1 MPCSADYFIIDNK
14 VYPTKYFDISELEKG
29 ISIYEVVKVI
39 DSTPLFTEEHI
50 KRLHESAKIKNLKVW
65 TEDTFIN
72 EQVEKL
78 IKINSVKKGR
88 LKFALRY
95 DQSGNKLICFYLQS
109 IEPKTE
115 VYKKG
120 VKIISEN
127 IERVNPN
134 AKVINYKLRKLVKKK
149 IIKENAFETLLVS
162 KTGKITEC
170 SKSNIFFIKGNKVYT
185 SHSKDVLKGIT
196 RDYIFSICK
205 KNNIPLIEKNIYSE
219 EINNYDS
226 VFITGTSI
234 GVLTVNQIDNIVFSK
249 NNGLL
254 RSISDN
260 YFEIVNNYIALKK

>member
-1 MPCSADYFIIDNK
+1 MACSADYFIIDNEIF
-14 VYPTKYFDISELEKG
+14 PTNKFDISELEKG

-65 TEDTFIN
+65 TDDTFIN

-78 IKINSVKKGR
+78 IKINSVEKGR

-109 IEPKTE
+109 IEPKVE

-134 AKVINYKLRKLVKKK
+134 AKVINYKLRKLVKK
-149 IIKENAFETLLVS
+149 IVAEESAFETLLVS

-196 RDYIFSICK
+196 RKYIFNICK
-205 KNNIPLIEKNIYSE
+205 ENIIPIVEKDIYLKDIS
-219 EINNYDS
+219 NFDS

-234 GVLTVNQIDNIVFSK
+234 GVLSVYQIDNIVFSK
-249 NNGLL
+249 NNSLL
-254 RSISDN
+254 KLISDS
-260 YFEIVNNYIALKK
+260 YFEIVSNYIIQKK

>member
-1 MPCSADYFIIDNK
+1 MACSADYFIIDNTI
-14 VYPTKYFDISELEKG
+14 YPTEEFNISELEKG

-39 DSTPLFTEEHI
+39 DSIPLFTEEHI
-50 KRLHESAKIKNLKVW
+50 NRLHESAKIKDLKVW

-72 EQVEKL
+72 EQIEKL
-78 IKINSVKKGR
+78 IKINSVKRGR

-109 IEPKTE
+109 IEPKTG

-120 VKIISEN
+120 VKIISEH

-134 AKVINYKLRKLVKKK
+134 AKVINYKLRKLVRKKT
-149 IIKENAFETLLVS
+149 IKENAFETLLVS
-162 KTGKITEC
+162 KSGLITEC
-170 SKSNIFFIKGNKVYT
+170 SKSNIFFIKENKVYT

-196 RDYIFSICK
+196 RNYIFTICK
-205 KNNIPLIEKNIYSE
+205 RNNISIIEKDIYSE

-234 GVLTVNQIDNIVFSK
+234 GVLSVYQIDDIIFSK

-254 RSISDN
+254 KLISES
-260 YFEIVNNYIALKK
+260 YFEIVKSYIALKK